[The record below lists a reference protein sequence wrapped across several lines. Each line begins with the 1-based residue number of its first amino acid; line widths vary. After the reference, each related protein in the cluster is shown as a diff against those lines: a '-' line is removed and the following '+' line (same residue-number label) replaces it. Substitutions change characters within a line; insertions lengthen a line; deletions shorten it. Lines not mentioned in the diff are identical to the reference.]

1 MTGPPLLDR
10 RLLLV
15 SGKGGVGK
23 TTVAVVLARLAA
35 RTRAR
40 VRLVGV
46 GTDPPE
52 VAGVASAR
60 IDGRAALDEYL
71 GRVLPGRVHRRL
83 VRNRRYQRLSAG
95 APGLFDLMVLG
106 KIADDAREGM
116 WDLVIADAGASGHTL
131 QMLGMPAA
139 SMGAF
144 GAGRVLREVTRIRA
158 ELADPRHTALVA
170 VTTPED
176 LAIDEV
182 GELVA
187 GARGLGVAV
196 GPVVVDR
203 IHVCPRELA
212 ALPSPGPDTPP
223 LLAELLRRGRDQ
235 ARRAGDDLTAIRRLG
250 PLADEAVRLPE
261 LIGAGIG
268 EAELELLTEIM
279 GAAPP
284 VAGSTAG
291 TGDAPGPGQPE
302 VTHA

>member
-1 MTGPPLLDR
+1 MAGPPLLDR

-35 RTRAR
+35 RTRRR

-46 GTDPPE
+46 GTDPPA
-52 VAGVASAR
+52 VDGVDTAR

-71 GRVLPGRVHRRL
+71 GGVLPGRLHRGL

-106 KIADDAREGM
+106 KIADDARGGV
-116 WDLVIADAGASGHTL
+116 WDVVIADAGATGHTL

-187 GARGLGVAV
+187 GARALGVAI
-196 GPVVVDR
+196 GPLVIDR
-203 IHVCPRELA
+203 LHTCPRPLA
-212 ALPSPGPDTPP
+212 TLPVPDPGMPP
-223 LLAELLRRGRDQ
+223 LLAELLRRGRAQ
-235 ARRAGDDLTAIRRLG
+235 AQRAAADHLAITRLG
-250 PLADEAVRLPE
+250 ALADDAIRLPE
-261 LIGAGIG
+261 LIGADLG
-268 EAELELLTEIM
+268 ADELALLTEI
-279 GAAPP
+279 AAM
-284 VAGSTAG
+284 ALSDMMAE
-291 TGDAPGPGQPE
+291 A
-302 VTHA
+302 ARA